1 VISTFPYIVPPD
13 LTNREAAAAP
23 SSQTFMLIGT
33 FVLLPVILAYTALT
47 YCLFHGKVAEGA
59 AYHIGGLSGCVPTCA
74 EEMR

>member
-1 VISTFPYIVPPD
+1 
-13 LTNREAAAAP
+13 
-23 SSQTFMLIGT
+23 MLIGT
-33 FVLLPVILAYTALT
+33 LVLLPVILAYTALT